1 MTADETTQ
9 DESDFNEVRSKR
21 KRFRKQA
28 QIPITNVRPIVVS
41 IDPRPSQ
48 IQFARAIRSNFPVVK
63 IKHIRELK
71 NNTDYFI
78 QPEELAS
85 RECLMLT
92 VNLTQAFPNAAVN
105 ARNTLPKPKTKPSF
119 VTVNVHHS
127 ISEDEIKAE
136 LLNNNAMNVSKVT
149 RITSRATGQPTKLI
163 RVITDSNN
171 HVSAAQKHGVKI
183 GWQLYRSEASRE
195 PPHVMQCFKCQ
206 QFGHSAK
213 ECSNATRCLRCS
225 QKHSVK
231 ECTVQKENAK
241 CSNCGGAHATV
252 YRGCPA
258 YQQKLAEASRKI
270 NENKYSTAAKNLK
283 PQTNVE
289 MPPQT
294 EKIAVLV
301 AEVLSKIRTV
311 LNTMSYSDIINIVS
325 NSASRIF
332 NEKFDGQKI
341 HESIK
346 SANAIPVNSMPP
358 NDISNSQNFNQN
370 G

>member
-1 MTADETTQ
+1 
-9 DESDFNEVRSKR
+9 
-21 KRFRKQA
+21 
-28 QIPITNVRPIVVS
+28 
-41 IDPRPSQ
+41 
-48 IQFARAIRSNFPVVK
+48 
-63 IKHIRELK
+63 
-71 NNTDYFI
+71 
-78 QPEELAS
+78 
-85 RECLMLT
+85 
-92 VNLTQAFPNAAVN
+92 
-105 ARNTLPKPKTKPSF
+105 
-119 VTVNVHHS
+119 
-127 ISEDEIKAE
+127 
-136 LLNNNAMNVSKVT
+136 
-149 RITSRATGQPTKLI
+149 
-163 RVITDSNN
+163 
-171 HVSAAQKHGVKI
+171 
-183 GWQLYRSEASRE
+183 
-195 PPHVMQCFKCQ
+195 MQCFKCQ

-225 QKHSVK
+225 QEHSVK

-241 CSNCGGAHATV
+241 CSSCGGAHATV

-270 NENKYSTAAKNLK
+270 NENKYSTAAKKLK

-294 EKIAVLV
+294 EKIAGLV
-301 AEVLSKIRTV
+301 AEVLSKKRTV

-332 NEKFDGQKI
+332 HEKIDGQKI

-358 NDISNSQNFNQN
+358 NNISNSQNLNQN